1 MTRVEENQK
10 VCEQWDNLN
19 FTGSAEQVKIKMMGS
34 QINFL
39 EDISKSLAQIA
50 DLQFITFTSTN
61 PLAALF
67 PPVNIRKE
75 EQTEDNNGK

>member
-19 FTGSAEQVKIKMMGS
+19 YTGNAEQVKVKLLVS

-50 DLQFITFTSTN
+50 DLQFITANPITSSIYYPN
-61 PLAALF
+61 
-67 PPVNIRKE
+67 N
-75 EQTEDNNGK
+75 QMEDNDGK